1 MDVLTREPLQSLL
14 RPQSIAVVGA
24 SPRRRM
30 ARTVLA
36 NLRRFGYRGRVWAVH
51 PSGQPVEGYPCYR
64 SIGDLPTAPDCAVI
78 ALSPENTL
86 SAFRELVA
94 RGVNAAVIL
103 GSGFGEAGPDG
114 QRIQA
119 ELVSLAEAHGVAVC
133 GPNCLGLIVPDEG
146 VTLTGYHLPGDL
158 APGAVAGVVQSGS
171 VFWSLAHNTR
181 GIRFRYLVSSG
192 NEAVL
197 DAAQYLAAAL
207 ADPEV
212 KLLVA
217 FLETVRDGRR
227 LLEVVEAAHQRG
239 VPVVVLKVGR
249 SEAGQAAV
257 LAHTGA
263 LAGSHEVVAGVLSQH
278 GVIRVDTLDELYD
291 VAEFLLAGRLPE
303 TNRVGAVTDSGG
315 EKTLILDWGERVGV
329 TFPPLHGRT
338 AERLREV
345 LAPYVPI
352 SNPLD
357 AWGSGNFEEVY
368 PVALR
373 ALADDPAID
382 TVVLGTDMV
391 RETEEA
397 QLYAQAMLELAHY
410 TAKPIA
416 VVTNQANGLDGKAVN
431 TLRGAGIPVL
441 QGTEYGYRA
450 IARAAWYRR
459 WRERPRPQPQRPGV
473 LDELRAALSDAL
485 ARSSMLG
492 EYEAKQLFA
501 LVGLRHPRERL
512 VRSLEEA
519 LTAAEELGYP
529 VVLKAVGPR
538 LLHKTEHGAV
548 RLGISRRAELE
559 QAWRETTERIAEI
572 SIGGVTGFL
581 VQEQVPPGLEVIL
594 GCHHDP
600 TFGMVVSVGLGGVL
614 VELLRDVVYRRAPI
628 TAEEAEQMLNEL
640 RGAPLLAGYR
650 GKAPRD
656 RAALVEAL
664 VQFSWFAQAGEGL
677 IEVAEANPI
686 IVGEDGAGAWV
697 VDGLVVARRYR

>member
-1 MDVLTREPLQSLL
+1 MLTKRALGSLL
-14 RPQSIAVVGA
+14 RPRSVAVVGA

-36 NLRRFGYRGRVWAVH
+36 NLRRFGYRGTVWAVH
-51 PSGQPVEGYPCYR
+51 PSGQPVEGFPCFR
-64 SIGDLPTAPDCAVI
+64 SIGELPAVPDCAVI

-86 SAFRELVA
+86 VAFRELVEL
-94 RGVNAAVIL
+94 GVRAAVIL
-103 GSGFGEAGPDG
+103 GSGFGEAGPEG

-119 ELVSLAEAHGVAVC
+119 ELVSLAEEHGVAVC

-146 VTLTGYHLPGDL
+146 VTLTGYHLPEDL
-158 APGAVAGVVQSGS
+158 ASGAVAGVVQSGS

-181 GIRFRYLVSSG
+181 GIHFRYLVSSG
-192 NEAVL
+192 NEALL
-197 DAAQYLAAAL
+197 DAAEYLAAAL
-207 ADPEV
+207 EDPAV

-217 FLETVRDGRR
+217 FLETVRNGPR
-227 LLEVVEAAHQRG
+227 LLEVVEEAHRRG

-249 SEAGQAAV
+249 SEAGRAAV

-263 LAGSHEVVAGVLSQH
+263 LAGSHEVVAGVLNQY

-291 VAEFLLAGRLPE
+291 VAEFLLAGRLPA

-315 EKTLILDWGERVGV
+315 EKTLILDWGERVGIA
-329 TFPPLHGRT
+329 FPPLDVQT
-338 AERLREV
+338 AERLRGV

-357 AWGSGNFEEVY
+357 AWGAGNFEEVY

-373 ALADDPAID
+373 ALADDPAVD

-397 QLYAQAMLELAHY
+397 QLYAQALLELSRY

-416 VVTNQANGLDGKAVN
+416 VVTNQANGLDNTAVSR
-431 TLRGAGIPVL
+431 LRSASIPVL

-450 IARAAWYRR
+450 IARAAWYRQ
-459 WRERPRPQPQRPGV
+459 WRERPRPQPQRPRE
-473 LDELRAALSDAL
+473 LDELRAALSGAL
-485 ARSSMLG
+485 RSSPILG
-492 EYEAKQLFA
+492 EYEAKRLFA
-501 LVGLRHPRERL
+501 LIGLRHPQERL
-512 VRSLEEA
+512 VHTLEEA
-519 LTAAEELGYP
+519 LAAAEELGYP
-529 VVLKAVGPR
+529 VVLKAVGPH
-538 LLHKTEHGAV
+538 LLHKTERGAV
-548 RLGISRRAELE
+548 RLGISGPRELE
-559 QAWRETTERIAEI
+559 RAWLEMSERIAEFQP
-572 SIGGVTGFL
+572 GGVTGFL

-594 GCHHDP
+594 GCHDDP

-628 TAEEAEQMLNEL
+628 TAEEAEEMLSEL
-640 RGAPLLAGYR
+640 RGAALLAGYR

-656 RAALVEAL
+656 RAALVDAL
-664 VQFSWFAQAGEGL
+664 VRFSWFAQAGEGL
-677 IEVAEANPI
+677 IEVAEANPL

-697 VDGLVVARRYR
+697 VDGLVVARHHG

>member
-1 MDVLTREPLQSLL
+1 MLTKRALGLLL
-14 RPQSIAVVGA
+14 RPRSVAVVGA

-36 NLRRFGYRGRVWAVH
+36 NLRRFGYRGTVWAVH
-51 PSGQPVEGYPCYR
+51 PSGQPVEGFPCFR
-64 SIGDLPTAPDCAVI
+64 SIGELPAVPDCAVI

-86 SAFRELVA
+86 IAFRELVE
-94 RGVNAAVIL
+94 RGVKAAVIL
-103 GSGFGEAGPDG
+103 GSGFGEAGPEG

-119 ELVSLAEAHGVAVC
+119 ELVSLAEEHGVAVC

-146 VTLTGYHLPGDL
+146 VTLTGYHLPEDL
-158 APGAVAGVVQSGS
+158 ASGAVAGVVQSGS

-181 GIRFRYLVSSG
+181 GIHFRYLVSSG

-197 DAAQYLAAAL
+197 DAAEYLAAAL
-207 ADPEV
+207 EDPAV

-217 FLETVRDGRR
+217 FLETVRNGPR
-227 LLEVVEAAHQRG
+227 LLEVVEEAHRRG

-249 SEAGQAAV
+249 SEAGRAAV

-263 LAGSHEVVAGVLSQH
+263 LAGSHEVVAGVLNQY

-291 VAEFLLAGRLPE
+291 VVEFLLAGRLPA

-315 EKTLILDWGERVGV
+315 EKTLILDWGERVGIA
-329 TFPPLHGRT
+329 FPPLDVQT
-338 AERLREV
+338 AERLRGV

-357 AWGSGNFEEVY
+357 AWGAGNFEEVY

-373 ALADDPAID
+373 ALADDPAVD

-397 QLYAQAMLELAHY
+397 QLYAQALLELSRY

-416 VVTNQANGLDGKAVN
+416 VVTNQANGLDNTAVSM
-431 TLRGAGIPVL
+431 LRSASIPVL

-450 IARAAWYRR
+450 IARAAWYRH
-459 WRERPRPQPQRPGV
+459 WRERPRPQPQRPRE
-473 LDELRAALSDAL
+473 LDELRAALSRAL
-485 ARSSMLG
+485 RSSPILG
-492 EYEAKQLFA
+492 EYEAKRLFA
-501 LVGLRHPRERL
+501 LIGLRHPRERL
-512 VRSLEEA
+512 VQRLEEA
-519 LTAAEELGYP
+519 LAAAEELGYP
-529 VVLKAVGPR
+529 VVLKAVGPH
-538 LLHKTEHGAV
+538 LLHKTERGAV
-548 RLGISRRAELE
+548 RLGIGGPRELE
-559 QAWRETTERIAEI
+559 RAWLEMSERIAEFQP
-572 SIGGVTGFL
+572 GGVTGFL

-594 GCHHDP
+594 GCHDDP

-628 TAEEAEQMLNEL
+628 TAEEAEEMLSEL
-640 RGAPLLAGYR
+640 RGAALLAGYR

-656 RAALVEAL
+656 RAALVDAL

-677 IEVAEANPI
+677 IEVAEANPL

-697 VDGLVVARRYR
+697 VDGLVVARHHG

>member
-1 MDVLTREPLQSLL
+1 MLTKRALGLLL
-14 RPQSIAVVGA
+14 RPRSVAVVGA

-36 NLRRFGYRGRVWAVH
+36 NLRRFGYRGTVWAVH
-51 PSGQPVEGYPCYR
+51 PSGQPVEGFPCFR
-64 SIGDLPTAPDCAVI
+64 SIGELPAVPDCAVI

-86 SAFRELVA
+86 IAFRELVE
-94 RGVNAAVIL
+94 RGVKAAVIL
-103 GSGFGEAGPDG
+103 GSGFGEAGPEG

-119 ELVSLAEAHGVAVC
+119 ELVSLAEEHGVAVC

-146 VTLTGYHLPGDL
+146 VTLTGYHLPEDL
-158 APGAVAGVVQSGS
+158 ASGAVAGVVQSGS

-181 GIRFRYLVSSG
+181 GIHFRYLVSSG

-197 DAAQYLAAAL
+197 DAAEYLAAAL
-207 ADPEV
+207 EDPAV

-217 FLETVRDGRR
+217 FLETVRNGPR
-227 LLEVVEAAHQRG
+227 LLEVVEEAHRRG

-249 SEAGQAAV
+249 SEAGRAAV

-263 LAGSHEVVAGVLSQH
+263 LAGSHEVVAGVLNQY

-291 VAEFLLAGRLPE
+291 VVEFLLAGRLPA

-315 EKTLILDWGERVGV
+315 EKTLILDWGERVGIA
-329 TFPPLHGRT
+329 FPPLDVQT
-338 AERLREV
+338 AERLRGV

-357 AWGSGNFEEVY
+357 AWGAGNFEEVY

-373 ALADDPAID
+373 ALADDPAVD

-397 QLYAQAMLELAHY
+397 QLYAQALLELSRY

-416 VVTNQANGLDGKAVN
+416 VVTNQANGLDNTAVSM
-431 TLRGAGIPVL
+431 LRSASIPVL

-450 IARAAWYRR
+450 IARAAWYRH
-459 WRERPRPQPQRPGV
+459 WRERPRPQPQRPRE
-473 LDELRAALSDAL
+473 LDELRAALSRAL
-485 ARSSMLG
+485 RSSPILG
-492 EYEAKQLFA
+492 EYEAKRLFA
-501 LVGLRHPRERL
+501 LIGLRHPQERL
-512 VRSLEEA
+512 VHTLEEA
-519 LTAAEELGYP
+519 LVAAEELGYP
-529 VVLKAVGPR
+529 VVLKAVGPH
-538 LLHKTEHGAV
+538 LLHKTERGAV
-548 RLGISRRAELE
+548 RLGIGGPRELE
-559 QAWRETTERIAEI
+559 RAWLEMSERIAAFQP
-572 SIGGVTGFL
+572 GGVTGFL

-594 GCHHDP
+594 GCHDDP

-628 TAEEAEQMLNEL
+628 TAEEAEEMLSEL
-640 RGAPLLAGYR
+640 RGAALLAGYR

-656 RAALVEAL
+656 RAALVDAL

-677 IEVAEANPI
+677 IEVAEANPL

-697 VDGLVVARRYR
+697 VDGLVVARHHG